1 DPLWSTETTT
11 FIHYCYGISRVEK
24 ARSLADNP
32 LAQEYLRVCWENRNG
47 EYNCGRCNKCI
58 QTMLALHLA
67 GALSKFNFPTT
78 LTPELVYSMD
88 YDAHWIVISHLE
100 QILHE
105 LQQREDNQLAN
116 ALSHAIRK
124 TPGR

>member
-1 DPLWSTETTT
+1 
-11 FIHYCYGISRVEK
+11 
-24 ARSLADNP
+24 
-32 LAQEYLRVCWENRNG
+32 
-47 EYNCGRCNKCI
+47 
-58 QTMLALHLA
+58 MLALHLA

-88 YDAHWIVISHLE
+88 YDSHWIVISHLE

-105 LQQREDNQLAN
+105 LQQRGDCQLAN

-124 TPGR
+124 TPGRVVIEALKRVMLQMRLLYRKLKYSIRSSDL